1 MMKWIQKHASALSVL
16 FALMLAAAA
25 PYLVPIDPDSTV
37 FRSAVLPLLL
47 ILAAFFPVRHALQTR
62 SRRELGFA
70 LAFGL
75 IFTICLSLGSELVFY
90 DGLLPGKGA
99 LLRRLAVP
107 VLAAPAVGALFSYA
121 FSFAAPQTK
130 QRGKIPGWAF
140 FLLLAVCYLL
150 VFLAFYPGI
159 VTYDFEHEIRQF
171 TTGEFEAAHPVFHTL
186 FLGTLYTLGEKLFG
200 SMTAGAATYSVV
212 QLLLLAGLYAWAC
225 AFVQR
230 RTPKWAAPLLALG
243 FALLPF
249 HGVMAVSTAK
259 DPLFSGLCVVLCL
272 SLWEIAEKPDAAFH
286 NRKLCARFA
295 VVCTLMCLLRHNA
308 IAAVAMGCLAVLV
321 MGRRAAVVLCI
332 AALLPSLALPRA
344 LEASVHAVKTPSSEM
359 MAIPCQQLM
368 RTAERASV
376 SEEEYAEINSWFS
389 NATHR
394 YQPHN
399 ADPAKGGNFAFDR
412 YQENPGAFWALYLK
426 YAKAYPR
433 VYLEAFLENCAGLW
447 NPDDVSHAHA
457 LGGEMW
463 DYVYMNTVYN
473 YEGVYPIEVQS
484 KLPQLHKL
492 LFSFTHHSIQEK
504 YPLLAELFRPSMYG
518 YGMLFIA
525 LYARCKRRR
534 RFARAA
540 WPLWGLFATLL
551 FSAGVFVRY
560 AYPMMAAVPPLLL
573 LMLFSDFQN

>member
-1 MMKWIQKHASALSVL
+1 MKLFQKYASLWTVL
-16 FALMLAAAA
+16 FALMLAVAA
-25 PYLVPIDPDSTV
+25 PYLVPINPDSAV
-37 FRSAVLPLLL
+37 FRSAVLPLIL
-47 ILAAFFPVRHALQTR
+47 ILATFFPVRHALQTHGL
-62 SRRELGFA
+62 REWGFA
-70 LAFGL
+70 LAFAL
-75 IFTICLSLGSELVFY
+75 IFAVCLSWGSELIVY

-107 VLAAPAVGALFSYA
+107 ILTAPTLGALFSYA
-121 FSFAAPQTK
+121 FSFSAPQTEK
-130 QRGKIPGWAF
+130 RGKMPGWAF
-140 FLLLAVCYLL
+140 FLFLAACYLL
-150 VFLAFYPGI
+150 VFLAFYPGVI
-159 VTYDFEHEIRQF
+159 AYDFEHEIRQF

-186 FLGTLYTLGEKLFG
+186 FLGALYTLGEKLFG

-225 AFVQR
+225 VFVQR
-230 RTPKWAAPLLALG
+230 RTAKWVAPLLAFG

-249 HGVMAVSTAK
+249 HSVMAVSTAK

-272 SLWEIAEKPDAAFH
+272 SLWEIAENPNENLH

-295 VVCTLMCLLRHNA
+295 IVCVLMCLLRHNA
-308 IAAVAMGCLAVLV
+308 IAAVALGCLAVLTL
-321 MGRRAAVVLCI
+321 GRRAAVVLC
-332 AALLPSLALPRA
+332 AVALIPSLALPRV

-368 RTAERASV
+368 RTAERADV

-412 YQENPGAFWALYLK
+412 YQANPGDFWSLYLK
-426 YAKAYPR
+426 YAKKYPR

-484 KLPQLHKL
+484 KLPRLHKL
-492 LFSFTHHSIQEK
+492 LFAFTHQSVQEH
-504 YPLLAELFRPSMYG
+504 YPLLAELFRPSIYVYG
-518 YGMLFIA
+518 LLFTV

-534 RFARAA
+534 HFARTM

-551 FSAGVFVRY
+551 FSAGIFVRY
-560 AYPMMAAVPPLLL
+560 AYPIMAAVPPLLL
-573 LMLFSDFQN
+573 LTLFSDSKT

>member
-1 MMKWIQKHASALSVL
+1 MKLFQKYASLWTVL
-16 FALMLAAAA
+16 FALMLAVAA
-25 PYLVPIDPDSTV
+25 PYLVPINPDSAV
-37 FRSAVLPLLL
+37 FRSAVLPLIL
-47 ILAAFFPVRHALQTR
+47 ILATFFPVRHALQTHG
-62 SRRELGFA
+62 RREWGFA
-70 LAFGL
+70 LAFAL
-75 IFTICLSLGSELVFY
+75 IFAVCLSLGSELVVY

-107 VLAAPAVGALFSYA
+107 LLAAPTISALFSYA
-121 FSFAAPQTK
+121 FSFSASKAGK
-130 QRGKIPGWAF
+130 RGQLPGWAF
-140 FLLLAVCYLL
+140 FLLLAACYLL
-150 VFLAFYPGI
+150 VFLAFYPG
-159 VTYDFEHEIRQF
+159 VVAYDFEHEIRQF

-230 RTPKWAAPLLALG
+230 RTAKWFAPLLAFG

-272 SLWEIAEKPDAAFH
+272 SLWEIAENPSENLH

-308 IAAVAMGCLAVLV
+308 IAAVALGCLAMLAL
-321 MGRRAAVVLCI
+321 GRRAAVVLC
-332 AALLPSLALPRA
+332 AVALIPSLIFPRA
-344 LEASVHAVKTPSSEM
+344 LEASVHAAKTPSSEM

-368 RTAERASV
+368 RTAERADV

-399 ADPAKGGNFAFDR
+399 ADPAKGGNFAFGR
-412 YQENPGAFWALYLK
+412 YQENPGDFWSLYLK
-426 YAKAYPR
+426 YAKKYPR

-473 YEGVYPIEVQS
+473 YEDVYPIEVQS
-484 KLPQLHKL
+484 KLPRLHKL
-492 LFSFTHHSIQEK
+492 LFAFTHQSVQEH
-504 YPLLAELFRPSMYG
+504 YPLLAELFRPSIYVYG
-518 YGMLFIA
+518 LLFA
-525 LYARCKRRR
+525 VLYARCKRRR
-534 RFARAA
+534 RFARAT

-551 FSAGVFVRY
+551 FSAGIFVRY
-560 AYPMMAAVPPLLL
+560 AYPIMAAVPPLLL
-573 LMLFSDFQN
+573 LTLFSDSKA

>member
-1 MMKWIQKHASALSVL
+1 MNFFRKCAALLAIL
-16 FALMLAAAA
+16 FALMLAVSA
-25 PYLVPIDPDSTV
+25 PYLVPVNPDSAV
-37 FRSAVLPLLL
+37 FRSAVLPLIL
-47 ILAAFFPVRHALQTR
+47 IFATFFPVRHALQTH
-62 SRRELGFA
+62 SRRTLGFGLA
-70 LAFGL
+70 LGL
-75 IFTICLSLGSELVFY
+75 IFAVCLSLGSELVVY

-107 VLAAPAVGALFSYA
+107 CLAAPTISALFSFA
-121 FSFAAPQTK
+121 FSFSASKPEK
-130 QRGKIPGWAF
+130 HGRIPGWAF
-140 FLLLAVCYLL
+140 FLLLAACYLL
-150 VFLAFYPGI
+150 VFLAFYPG
-159 VTYDFEHEIRQF
+159 VVAYDFEHEIRQF

-186 FLGTLYTLGEKLFG
+186 FLGALYTLGEKLFG

-243 FALLPF
+243 FGFLPF

-259 DPLFSGLCVVLCL
+259 DPLFSGLCVMLCL
-272 SLWEIAEKPDAAFH
+272 TVWEIAESPDAALH

-295 VVCTLMCLLRHNA
+295 VVCVLMCLLRHNA
-308 IAAVAMGCLAVLV
+308 IAAVALGCVAVLV
-321 MGRRAAVVLCI
+321 MGKRAAVLLCA

-344 LEASVHAVKTPSSEM
+344 LEASVHAGKTPSSEM

-368 RTAERASV
+368 RTAERAGV
-376 SEEEYAEINSWFS
+376 SEDEYAEINSWFS

-399 ADPAKGGNFAFDR
+399 ADPAKGGNFTFDR
-412 YQENPGAFWALYLK
+412 YQENPGDFWSLYLK
-426 YAKAYPR
+426 YAKKYPR

-484 KLPQLHKL
+484 RLPRLYKL
-492 LFSFTHHSIQEK
+492 LFSFTHHSIQER
-504 YPLLAELFRPSMYG
+504 YPFLAELFRPSFYV
-518 YGMLFIA
+518 YVLLFIV
-525 LYARCKRRR
+525 LDGRCQRRR
-534 RFARAA
+534 RLALATC
-540 WPLWGLFATLL
+540 PLWGLFATLL

-560 AYPMMAAVPPLLL
+560 AYPMMAAVPPLLML
-573 LMLFSDFQN
+573 TLFSDSQI